1 MKKKKSAAD
10 VSKVISETVDATN
23 VKAAAE
29 AADETLTGT
38 AADVDEIMKKY
49 DRESNTR
56 PWKGIPSYVIKAA
69 LALFS
74 LFMIYM
80 NLFAVWDERI
90 RRSLFLGMVVIF
102 VFVLFPARK
111 NSRKPQK
118 VNRIP
123 WYDVVLALAGA
134 FSFFYFVANNKAIIS
149 HATHITTLEIWLG
162 VIGILILA
170 ECCRRVTG
178 IPILV
183 VAGCFVIYAF
193 YVNIIDGKSFYKI
206 LRKVVYNLFYTTT
219 GVIGTPIGVCS
230 TYIVLFII
238 FGAFLETTGI
248 ADFFIQCANTLAG
261 SASGGPAKVAVIS
274 SALCGMVSGSSV
286 GNTVTT
292 GSVTIP
298 MMKSTGYPGEFAGA
312 VEAAASTGGQIMPPI
327 MGAAAFLMAEMVGVP
342 YSNIVVRAILPAV
355 LYFTGIFLMVHLR
368 AKRLGLKGI
377 PREQLPKLKTILPN
391 VYLLIPLFVLVVL
404 IVSGFTMSRS
414 AIIATLL
421 CIMVSVTRI
430 YLVIPLGII
439 VGLLVTGFPV
449 KPLTCG
455 IALLCIAASLVNIK
469 RFVTVGSIWR
479 EYKAQKSGE
488 STFKRFAA
496 AAEKAKGNKPG
507 EQNYMTPK
515 RFVDA
520 LETGAKNTLSIAV
533 ACGIAGIIAG
543 VVTMT
548 GLGQVFISAI
558 VSISHGNL
566 MIALVLTMLCCIVLG
581 MGVPT
586 TATYIIMATTCAPIL
601 TTGMGLNSLCA
612 SMFVFYFGIV
622 ADITPPVALAA
633 YAGSAIAKSDP
644 MRTALNASK
653 LAIAAFLIPYMF
665 CLNPAMLLIDTN
677 PGEFLVIII
686 TSVIGMYAIAAGL
699 EGYMMTKLNPLFRVI
714 LVAAGLC
721 LIYPGTLTDII
732 GTAVTAVIFVIELG
746 MKKKA
751 VQA

>member
-1 MKKKKSAAD
+1 MEEKKVTTGAAQADTGSAAD
-10 VSKVISETVDATN
+10 VE
-23 VKAAAE
+23 
-29 AADETLTGT
+29 
-38 AADVDEIMKKY
+38 EIMKKY

-56 PWKGIPSYVIKAA
+56 PWEGIPALVIKAA

-80 NLFAVWDERI
+80 NLFTVWDERI
-90 RRSLFLGMVVIF
+90 RRPLFLGIIVIF
-102 VFVLFPARK
+102 VFVLYPARK
-111 NSRKPQK
+111 NPTKPQK
-118 VNRIP
+118 VNYIP
-123 WYDVVLALAGA
+123 FYDVILAVAGA
-134 FSFFYFVANNKAIIS
+134 FCFFYFVANNKTIIN

-183 VAGCFVIYAF
+183 VAACFVIYAF
-193 YVNIIDGKSFYKI
+193 YINLANGKAFYKV
-206 LRKVVYNLFYTTT
+206 LRSVIYNLFYTTT
-219 GVIGTPIGVCS
+219 GVIGTPVGVCS

-238 FGAFLETTGI
+238 FGAFLEATGI
-248 ADFFIQCANTLAG
+248 ADFFIQCANTIAG

-342 YSNIVVRAILPAV
+342 YSDIVIRAILPAV

-368 AKRLGLKGI
+368 AKRLGLQGI
-377 PREQLPKLKTILPN
+377 PRAQLPKAKQILPKI
-391 VYLLIPLFVLVVL
+391 YLLIPLVALVYL
-404 IVSGFTMSRS
+404 ICSGYTMSRA
-414 AIIATLL
+414 AIIATCL
-421 CIMVSVTRI
+421 CIIVSMFDKEHR
-430 YLVIPLGII
+430 
-439 VGLLVTGFPV
+439 
-449 KPLTCG
+449 
-455 IALLCIAASLVNIK
+455 
-469 RFVTVGSIWR
+469 
-479 EYKAQKSGE
+479 
-488 STFKRFAA
+488 
-496 AAEKAKGNKPG
+496 
-507 EQNYMTPK
+507 MTPK

-558 VSISHGNL
+558 VGVSHGHL
-566 MIALVLTMLCCIVLG
+566 MIALFLTMICCIILG

-601 TTGMGLNSLCA
+601 TTGMGLNTLCA
-612 SMFVFYFGIV
+612 SMFVFYFGIG

-633 YAGSAIAKSDP
+633 YAGSAIARSDP

-677 PGEFLVIII
+677 VPEFVMIII
-686 TSVIGMYAIAAGL
+686 TSVVGMYAIAAGL
-699 EGYMMTKLNPLFRVI
+699 EGYMLTKLNPAFRII
-714 LVAAGLC
+714 LVAAGLL
-721 LIYPGTLTDII
+721 LIYPGTVTDII
-732 GTAVTAVIFVIELG
+732 GIVVVAIVFAIEFGMRKKEKTA
-746 MKKKA
+746 
-751 VQA
+751 